1 MFLLKS
7 YNKIE
12 RFKYYKYITLLS
24 PLFPQ
29 KSQDVL
35 FCMTPTLL
43 GFVISD
49 KKMKETTANTTASK
63 TFDVSEKE
71 SELRSEEKPY
81 HYYPKHF
88 K

>member
-1 MFLLKS
+1 
-7 YNKIE
+7 
-12 RFKYYKYITLLS
+12 
-24 PLFPQ
+24 
-29 KSQDVL
+29 
-35 FCMTPTLL
+35 MTPTLL